1 MNLSFS
7 FTFLLL
13 ALFQVFVVSLRE
25 FQWLSLRAS
34 SLISGNGFSRAID
47 LKSARQMLE
56 SKDEDVFA
64 FLIDLIVNAIPSI
77 MVVISF
83 YRL

>member
-1 MNLSFS
+1 MNLS

-13 ALFQVFVVSLRE
+13 ALFQVFVVSFRE
-25 FQWLSLRAS
+25 FQWLPLRSS

-77 MVVISF
+77 MVVLNF
-83 YRL
+83 Y